1 MSHRSPTWR
10 LLRFA
15 WAASLVVAG
24 SLPLAALAQRG
35 ASDGAY
41 QLELVREGY
50 DLTRLEAD
58 GLEALLRANPDD
70 LAARAKLLGYYAG
83 PALGDRLAAQVV
95 VHRRQHILWLIEH
108 HPGSPLAGSAEA
120 TIDALGHVLADG
132 KGHEEARARW
142 LDLVENSNAP
152 SAVVRNAVNF
162 LQFSDRFLAEVVLH
176 KAREREPANRAW
188 TRDLAR
194 LYALGLLRIA
204 GFTPRGAPSGIDFGD
219 ATIDFSRNART
230 VLESSNDAAMLA
242 AAGPFIVQYGA
253 AVRRAGLDGF
263 GPEAQRVS
271 EHILIRSQAWSALA
285 RFYLFQRDGETT
297 DATRRAA
304 AKRAVGAYER
314 QFATI
319 QDPRER
325 FRLLAGERLA
335 ALALEAASP
344 NLADWIAREM
354 LRLAEAHPHDAL
366 YGDAVHQAHITLGR
380 IALSSGDRDAAVRH
394 LLDAGRAPGKNH
406 LNSHGPSMRLA
417 RDLLLAGERAAVV
430 EYLELCKP
438 LWDEGRREQVLDRW
452 IATIRAGRMPDFGR
466 QVDA

>member
-1 MSHRSPTWR
+1 MS
-10 LLRFA
+10 
-15 WAASLVVAG
+15 
-24 SLPLAALAQRG
+24 LAVFLAIVGTMPMLALAQRG
-35 ASDGAY
+35 ASGGAY

-58 GLEALLRANPDD
+58 GLEAVLRANPDD

-83 PALGDRLAAQVV
+83 PALGHRLAAQIVV
-95 VHRRQHILWLIEH
+95 QRRHHILWLIEH

-120 TIDALGHVLADG
+120 AIDAQGHVLADG
-132 KGHEEARARW
+132 KGHEQARARW

-176 KAREREPANRAW
+176 KVREREPANRAW
-188 TRDLAR
+188 TRDLGR

-204 GFTPRGAPSGIDFGD
+204 GFTPRGAPSGIDYGD
-219 ATIDFSRNART
+219 AAVDFSRKSRT
-230 VLESSNDAAMLA
+230 VLESSSDAALLA
-242 AAGPFIVQYGA
+242 ATGQFIVQYGV
-253 AVRRAGLDGF
+253 AVRRAGVDGF

-271 EHILIRSQAWSALA
+271 EQILIRSQGWPALA
-285 RFYLFQRDGETT
+285 RLYLFQRDTA
-297 DATRRAA
+297 ATNEARRAA
-304 AKRAVGAYER
+304 AKRALGAYEH
-314 QFATI
+314 QFAAI
-319 QDPRER
+319 HDQRER

-335 ALALEAASP
+335 ALALEAVSP

-354 LRLAEAHPHDAL
+354 LRLAEAHPNDAL
-366 YGDAVHQAHITLGR
+366 FGDAVHQAHIALGR
-380 IALSSGDRDAAVRH
+380 IALSNGERDAAVRH
-394 LLDAGRAPGKNH
+394 LLDAGRAPGKSN
-406 LNSHGPSMRLA
+406 LNANGPSMRLA
-417 RDLLLAGERAAVV
+417 RDLLNAGERAAVV

-466 QVDA
+466 QLDA

>member
-1 MSHRSPTWR
+1 MSRRAPDWRRLRSV
-10 LLRFA
+10 LA
-15 WAASLVVAG
+15 VSLVMVAAIP
-24 SLPLAALAQRG
+24 SSPSAQRG
-35 ASDGAY
+35 ANDGAY

-58 GLEALLRANPDD
+58 GLEAVLRANPDD

-83 PALGDRLAAQVV
+83 PALGHSVAGQVV
-95 VHRRQHILWLIEH
+95 AQRRHHILWLIEH

-120 TIDALGHVLADG
+120 TIDAQGHVLADG

-162 LQFSDRFLAEVVLH
+162 LQFSDRFLAEVVLQ
-176 KAREREPANRAW
+176 KAREREPANRGW
-188 TRDLAR
+188 TRDLGR
-194 LYALGLLRIA
+194 LYALGLLRVS
-204 GFTPRGAPSGIDFGD
+204 GFTPRGAPSGIDFSD
-219 ATIDFSRNART
+219 AAIDFSRKSRA
-230 VLESSNDAAMLA
+230 VLESSNDMALLA
-242 AAGPFIVQYGA
+242 AAGPFIAQYGPTI
-253 AVRRAGLDGF
+253 RRAGLDGF

-285 RFYLFQRDGETT
+285 RLYLFQRDAGTSS
-297 DATRRAA
+297 AARGAA
-304 AKRAVGAYER
+304 AKRALGAYER

-335 ALALEAASP
+335 ALALDAASP

-354 LRLAEAHPHDAL
+354 LRLAEMHSHDAL
-366 YGDAVHQAHITLGR
+366 FGDAMHQAHIALGR
-380 IALSSGDRDAAVRH
+380 IALSTGARDAAVRH
-394 LLDAGRAPGKNH
+394 LLDAGRAPGKSH

-452 IATIRAGRMPDFGR
+452 IATIRAGRMPDFG
-466 QVDA
+466 QQLDT